1 MNEIKAIF
9 NDAEAFEG
17 PTPNRSALGD
27 DDGADPEESSDRLGT
42 SPTANAGSDFRF
54 HRDALQYRR
63 ETSDGDEWVFL
74 CPKVEVLARTRDGE
88 NTNWGRLVSF
98 EDSDG
103 NTHELSLPMEEITK
117 GSQGMVIG
125 MLASHG
131 LDVPTNTGPKGKLL
145 QYLAQAKPDGRY
157 RCVTQVGWSGGTFVL
172 PNETFAP
179 EGADRILYQPET
191 IGGDHN
197 YRLAG
202 NLEDWQQTVAA
213 PCLGNTRLMLAMSLA
228 FAGPLLDLTGAESGG
243 VHIRGAS
250 STGKTTA
257 LEVAGSVWGGGGVRG
272 FAQPWRATDNALE
285 ALAAAHCDTLLC
297 LDELGEA
304 QSKAAGQSA
313 YMLANGQGKQRMT
326 RGAALKR
333 SHRWRALFLSTGE
346 ISLSDKIAE
355 DGRGGRVRAGQE
367 VRVLDVAADAGAGL
381 GLFEDIHGAESASH
395 FAQTLKQAVKANH
408 GEAGREYLRHLVD
421 HRDQASVI
429 VQRIQDQLINA
440 HRPHQ
445 ADGQVERALRRFALI
460 AAAGEFARYTTVLP
474 WPDGAASQAVMTCFG
489 VWLDG
494 RGGAEPQE
502 IREGIAQVRKFLQ
515 EHGASRFQAWD
526 GGDRIP
532 NRAGFVKDDGS
543 ERHFF
548 IMNEV
553 FAKEVTQGH
562 DARLVAK
569 SLADRGML
577 ERDPNGKTSRLIYV
591 PAEKSTMRLYHLH
604 SHIFE
609 EK

>member
-1 MNEIKAIF
+1 MPDAIAAAAST
-9 NDAEAFEG
+9 AEAAE
-17 PTPNRSALGD
+17 PN
-27 DDGADPEESSDRLGT
+27 P
-42 SPTANAGSDFRF
+42 NAGPDFRF

-63 ETSDGDEWVFL
+63 ETADGDEWVFL

-98 EDSDG
+98 KDSDG
-103 NTHELSLPMEEITK
+103 NPHELSLPMEEITK
-117 GSQGMVIG
+117 GSQGLVIG

-157 RCVTQVGWSGGTFVL
+157 RCVVQVGWSGGTFVL

-179 EGADRILYQPET
+179 EGADRILYQPEA

-197 YRLAG
+197 YRTAG
-202 NLEDWQQTVAA
+202 TLREWQQSVAA
-213 PCLGNTRLMLAMSLA
+213 HCRGNSRLVLAMSLA
-228 FAGPLLDLTGAESGG
+228 FAGPLLDLAGAESGG
-243 VHIRGAS
+243 VHLRGAS

-257 LEVAGSVWGGGGVRG
+257 LEVAGSVWGGGGARG

-333 SHRWRALFLSTGE
+333 SHRWRILFLSTGE
-346 ISLSDKIAE
+346 ISLADKIAE
-355 DGRGGRVRAGQE
+355 DGRGGRARAGQE

-381 GLFEDIHGAESASH
+381 GLFEDIGDAESASH
-395 FAQTLKQAVKANH
+395 FAQRLKQSVKANH
-408 GEAGREYLRHLVD
+408 GEAGRAYLRYLVD
-421 HRDQASVI
+421 HRKQAAVI
-429 VQRIQDQLINA
+429 IQRIQDQLIGAN
-440 HRPHQ
+440 RPHQ

-460 AAAGEFARYTTVLP
+460 AAAGELARHTNVLP
-474 WPDGAASQAVMTCFG
+474 WPDGAASEAVMTCFKA
-489 VWLDG
+489 WIDG

-502 IREGIAQVRKFLQ
+502 VREGISQVRKFLQ
-515 EHGASRFQAWD
+515 EHGASRFQGWD
-526 GGDRIP
+526 SNDRVL
-532 NRAGFVKDDGS
+532 NRAGFFETDGDGQRRFHIMS
-543 ERHFF
+543 EIF
-548 IMNEV
+548 
-553 FAKEVTQGH
+553 KSEVTAGF
-562 DARLVAK
+562 DSVALAKAMVARGFLDPEK
-569 SLADRGML
+569 SGRSAV
-577 ERDPNGKTSRLIYV
+577 SRYV
-591 PAEKSTMRLYHLH
+591 PALGSNARLYQINPSIL
-604 SHIFE
+604 E
-609 EK
+609 GGE